1 MAGPVGLYA
10 LGHFIVAPW
19 LGYVLV
25 VVAGLIGFAFRDSAF
40 NQIIK
45 IYKAEKYATL
55 AAYKQK

>member
-1 MAGPVGLYA
+1 M
-10 LGHFIVAPW
+10 APW

-25 VVAGLIGFAFRDSAF
+25 AVAGLIGLAFRDSAF